1 MVGLGGRERWRWW
14 ARAAA
19 AAVALPLATGCK
31 RPAPLRGA
39 EPAPVVTLVGC
50 ARVLAGPVC
59 VVDASRTAHLLVDE
73 PQREVRVLVDGA
85 RVDARPD
92 GASGRH
98 ALTVPPGARE
108 LGVSRADGSGAAAHV
123 AIATTADPAWL
134 VDARALRRSGDLDGA
149 LARVAVGLAGEAADH
164 ARALGLRGRIA
175 LSRGDFASAE
185 ADLRSAIDEGRR
197 LGWISDP
204 AEDAFALAY
213 LLAECRHRAADAD
226 AVLDA
231 AAARLDAYPEG
242 RARLAFQRAVAARAR
257 GDGRA
262 AITGFAQAEALAAA
276 IGLTSTVRNAREA
289 RAALLHSFGRHGEA
303 REALLAIER
312 DDGDRASPCD
322 RLALTNNVAEIE
334 RASLGLSG
342 GAGDVADVV
351 RRLEEARRLASTSC
365 PDPRREVIVLTALA
379 PIVAARGEVRRARS
393 LVARA
398 RAILPER
405 MSEPA
410 SWVEEAEGRVALAA
424 GAPREALAAFEREA
438 QLARAIALPYSA
450 WSAAMGEAEALTAL
464 GATARAEAA
473 YARADRAAEDASL
486 TVPLGDGRAS
496 FLAERDAA
504 ARARIVLLLERGDA
518 RGALAV
524 ARASQ
529 RRLIASLV
537 TAERIRSLTGEAR
550 ARWDAAI
557 AAYRRD
563 RAAMDASAAH
573 DWALASTSLTA
584 VRAGREQARADL
596 RASLDAS
603 LAAVRGVVP
612 SQPLPEGDE
621 DPGALLVVLH
631 PLPRGWAVLVRD
643 PAGVRA
649 SRVDAL
655 PSDPAALAD
664 ALFARHAAAFRAAKR
679 VRVAA
684 SGEGRRID
692 VHALPFEGAA
702 LGRERV
708 VEYVLDGDVGVPTR
722 GGGWSALVV
731 ADPTEE
737 LAAANRGGTALA
749 RRLEAV
755 LPVRA
760 LVGAAATTSAV
771 MPAVARADLFVFA
784 GHAAVGGHEGLDTA
798 LSLAAGG
805 RLTAADVLA
814 LERAPREVVL
824 TACETA
830 RTGGDFAAPGLAL
843 SDAFAAAGSRMVIA
857 ATRAVADADADALA
871 TALFANGFAP
881 GWDAAA
887 ALRDA
892 QRAVAAR
899 GGDWAAFRAY
909 VGAAR

>member
-1 MVGLGGRERWRWW
+1 M
-14 ARAAA
+14 
-19 AAVALPLATGCK
+19 GCK
-31 RPAPLRGA
+31 RPAPSRGA

-50 ARVLAGPVC
+50 ARVLAGPMC
-59 VVDASRTAHLLVDE
+59 VVDASRTAHLRVDP
-73 PQREVRVLVDGA
+73 PQREVRVAVDGA
-85 RVDARPD
+85 EVDARPD
-92 GASGRH
+92 GAPGRY
-98 ALTVPPGARE
+98 ALTVPPGARA
-108 LGVSRADGSGAAAHV
+108 LTVSRADGRGVAAHV

-134 VDARALRRSGDLDGA
+134 VDARALRRSGELDGA
-149 LARVAVGLAGEAADH
+149 LARVAVGLSGDAGDH
-164 ARALGLRGRIA
+164 ARAMGLRGRIH

-185 ADLRSAIDEGRR
+185 ADLRSAIDEGLR

-213 LLAECRHRAADAD
+213 LLAECLHRAADAD
-226 AVLDA
+226 VVLDA

-262 AITGFAQAEALAAA
+262 AVAGFAEGEALASA
-276 IGLTSTVRNAREA
+276 IGLSSTVRNAREA

-334 RASLGLSG
+334 RASLGISG
-342 GAGDVADVV
+342 GAGDADDVV
-351 RRLEEARRLASTSC
+351 RRLEEAQRLASTSC
-365 PDPRREVIVLTALA
+365 PDPRREVTVLTALA
-379 PIVAARGEVRRARS
+379 PIVAAHDEVGRARK

-424 GAPREALAAFEREA
+424 GAPRQALAAFEREA
-438 QLARAIALPYSA
+438 QLARAVALPYSA

-464 GATARAEAA
+464 GDTARAEAA

-504 ARARIVLLLERGDA
+504 ARARILLLLGRGDA

-537 TAERIRSLTGEAR
+537 TAERIRSLTGETR
-550 ARWDAAI
+550 SRWDAAI

-563 RAAMDASAAH
+563 RAAMDATAAR
-573 DWALASTSLTA
+573 DWALASTSLTS
-584 VRAGREQARADL
+584 VRAERERARADL

-603 LAAVRGVVP
+603 LAAVRGVFP
-612 SQPLPEGDE
+612 SPPAREGEEE
-621 DPGALLVVLH
+621 DPSALLVVLH

-664 ALFARHAAAFRAAKR
+664 ALFAPHAAAFRAATR

-684 SGEGRRID
+684 YGEGRRVD
-692 VHALPFEGAA
+692 VHALPFEGAP

-708 VEYVLDGDVGVPTR
+708 VEYVLDGEAGAPTR
-722 GGGWSALVV
+722 DGGWSALVV

-749 RRLEAV
+749 TRLEAG

-760 LVGAAATTSAV
+760 LVGAEATSAAV

-814 LERAPREVVL
+814 LDRAPSEVVL

-871 TALFANGFAP
+871 TALFAKGFTP

-892 QRAVAAR
+892 QRVVAAR
-899 GGDWAAFRAY
+899 GGDWAAFRVY
-909 VGAAR
+909 VRAAR